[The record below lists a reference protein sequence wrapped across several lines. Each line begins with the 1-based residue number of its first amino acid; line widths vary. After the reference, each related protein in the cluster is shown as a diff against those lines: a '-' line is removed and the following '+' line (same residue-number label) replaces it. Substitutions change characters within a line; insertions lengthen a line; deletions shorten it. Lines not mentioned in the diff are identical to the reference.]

1 VIGLQTLQLGLIA
14 ANLFCVCS
22 ALRAKRPALHQSAFA
37 TYERIS
43 MYRYLTLALV
53 LLGYSA
59 VAQERPASQPAIPVI
74 VHVPHDEYYIASLK
88 PRLIRL
94 LTDSLI
100 AEGRG
105 LVDLTRERQI
115 QNLMKQIKETSGD
128 DPHGSHG
135 KEDDARHAR
144 TDSSVPT
151 DVRNSPDSQTEMVAT
166 TVR

>member
-1 VIGLQTLQLGLIA
+1 VPRSIVFTSGSA
-14 ANLFCVCS
+14 AN
-22 ALRAKRPALHQSAFA
+22 ALHVGPTRRALHQSAFA
-37 TYERIS
+37 THEGIS
-43 MYRYLTLALV
+43 VYRYLTLALV

-59 VAQERPASQPAIPVI
+59 VAQECHAPDPATPVI
-74 VHVPHDEYYIASLK
+74 IHVPHEEYSIASLK
-88 PRLIRL
+88 SRLIRL

-105 LVDLTRERQI
+105 LVDLAREGQI
-115 QNLMKQIKETSGD
+115 QNLMKQIKETSGY

-151 DVRNSPDSQTEMVAT
+151 DVRNAPNSQTEIVAT